1 MHDHAM
7 PASETPKIP
16 EDAAAVKKQPSPQSM
31 DGSGQE
37 SSPVATVAPGREGRQ
52 NDMPAQG
59 GIGDASASQAL
70 EMARTESEAEVET
83 GNVKIMDDIFA
94 GLSFG

>member
-1 MHDHAM
+1 MHDHAL
-7 PASETPKIP
+7 PASEPPKIP
-16 EDAAAVKKQPSPQSM
+16 EDAAAVKEQ
-31 DGSGQE
+31 GSQE
-37 SSPVATVAPGREGRQ
+37 SSPVATVAPKREGRQ

-70 EMARTESEAEVET
+70 EVATIESEAEVET
-83 GNVKIMDDIFA
+83 GNIKIMDDIFA